1 MIIRLLFR
9 NKMMIVSL
17 WRTFLLVCLSRT
29 LDKKDKSLDRSKGT
43 IIISQFIIEM
53 LVIERVRLS
62 PIDRL
67 IMSVVFFL
75 SQVSL
80 ILRDLRLSIKV
91 SKNKNKLFIDR
102 I

>member
-53 LVIERVRLS
+53 LVIEKVRLS